1 MADYGAQLL
10 WLRGEQD
17 FLGNRYSRRHLLR
30 FDGGVEIAASSS
42 PHVVPVPM
50 SDPAA
55 VDPEEAFVAALASCH
70 LLWFLSIAARRKFC
84 VDSYADSPLGV
95 MARNSEGK
103 LAMTVVTLRP
113 QVAFSGSRL
122 PTPGRGGGDAPSGA
136 RGVLHRQLGEDR
148 SPLRAGSC
156 PGATLT
162 NIRITCS
169 SQ

>member
-84 VDSYADSPLGV
+84 VDSYADSPLSV
-95 MARNSEGK
+95 MPRNSEDK
-103 LAMTVVTLRP
+103 LAMTIVTLRP
-113 QVAFSGSRL
+113 QVAFSSSRL
-122 PTPGRGGGDAPSGA
+122 PTPAEVVEIHHQAHAECFIANSVKTEVRCEP
-136 RGVLHRQLGEDR
+136 VLVPEQR
-148 SPLRAGSC
+148 
-156 PGATLT
+156 
-162 NIRITCS
+162 
-169 SQ
+169 

>member
-122 PTPGRGGGDAPSGA
+122 PTPAEVVEMHHQAHAECFIANSVKTEVRCEPVFA
-136 RGVLHRQLGEDR
+136 
-148 SPLRAGSC
+148 AGT
-156 PGATLT
+156 AD
-162 NIRITCS
+162 S
-169 SQ
+169 STDD